1 MTSQDPAIVLDLIEA
16 FRRSKTMFTSVSLG
30 VFDQLSTGPMAAVE
44 LAPVLKCNVDALG
57 RLLDGC
63 VGLALLQRDGERYAI
78 ADVAK
83 KYLVSSSPDT
93 LAGYV
98 IYSDRSLY
106 KLWSNLEDAVR
117 EGTNR
122 WEQTFGSR
130 ESLFAH
136 FFQSE
141 ESTRNFLGGMHGFGQ
156 IASSRIVERF
166 DLSRFR
172 RMVDL
177 GGATGHLCMAACER
191 YPQLRATVFDLPQVE
206 RFANEH
212 LASSSAR
219 ERLHFTAG
227 DFFSDE
233 LPEADLYTLGRIL
246 HDWDEVKIRRLL
258 DKVHASLP
266 PGGALLVVE
275 ALLDDDH
282 SGPAYALMQSLNMLI
297 CTDGKERSCPE
308 YRALLQQAGFESV
321 ECRRTGVLVD
331 AVLARKAGANA
342 TRSAT

>member
-1 MTSQDPAIVLDLIEA
+1 
-16 FRRSKTMFTSVSLG
+16 MFTAVSLG
-30 VFDQLSTGPMAAVE
+30 VFDQLASAPMSAPE
-44 LAPVLKCNVDALG
+44 LALVLKCNADALG

-63 VGLALLQRDGERYAI
+63 VGLRLLQRDDDKYSV

-83 KYLVSSSPDT
+83 KYLVASSPDT

-98 IYSDRSLY
+98 IYSDSSLY
-106 KLWSNLEDAVR
+106 KLWSHLDDAVC

-141 ESTRNFLGGMHGFGQ
+141 EATRNFLGGMHGFGQ
-156 IASSRIVERF
+156 IASSSIVETF
-166 DLSRFR
+166 DLRGFHQ
-172 RMVDL
+172 MVDL
-177 GGATGHLCMAACER
+177 GGATGHLCIAACER

-212 LASSSAR
+212 LGRSSAR

-227 DFFSDE
+227 DFFTDE
-233 LPEADLYTLGRIL
+233 LPSADLYTLGRIL
-246 HDWDEVKIRRLL
+246 HDWDEVKIRLL
-258 DKVHASLP
+258 LEKIHAALP
-266 PGGALLVVE
+266 PGGAVLIVE
-275 ALLDDDH
+275 ALLEDDH
-282 SGPAYALMQSLNMLI
+282 SGPVYALMQSLNMLI

-308 YRALLQQAGFESV
+308 YKALLQQTGFETV
-321 ECRRTGVLVD
+321 ECRRSGVLVD
-331 AVLARKAGANA
+331 AVLARKAGARA

>member
-1 MTSQDPAIVLDLIEA
+1 MTSQDPAIVLDLIES
-16 FRRSKTMFTSVSLG
+16 FRRSKTMFTAVSLG

-44 LAPVLKCNVDALG
+44 LAPVLTCNADALG

-78 ADVAK
+78 AGVAK

-93 LAGYV
+93 LAGYI

-106 KLWSNLEDAVR
+106 QLWSHLDDAVR

-122 WEQTFGSR
+122 WTQTFGSR

-141 ESTRNFLGGMHGFGQ
+141 EATRNFLGGMHGFGQ
-156 IASSRIVERF
+156 IASSSIVQMF
-166 DLSRFR
+166 DLSGFHH
-172 RMVDL
+172 MVDV
-177 GGATGHLCMAACER
+177 GGATGHLCIAACER
-191 YPQLRATVFDLPQVE
+191 YPQLQATVFDLPQVQ

-212 LASSSAR
+212 LARSSAR

-227 DFFSDE
+227 DFFTDD
-233 LPEADLYTLGRIL
+233 LPPGDLYALGRIL
-246 HDWDEVKIRRLL
+246 HDWDDVKIRRLL
-258 DKVHASLP
+258 EKIHAALP
-266 PGGALLVVE
+266 AGGALLIVE

-282 SGPAYALMQSLNMLI
+282 SGPVYALMQSL
-297 CTDGKERSCPE
+297 
-308 YRALLQQAGFESV
+308 
-321 ECRRTGVLVD
+321 
-331 AVLARKAGANA
+331 
-342 TRSAT
+342 

>member
-1 MTSQDPAIVLDLIEA
+1 
-16 FRRSKTMFTSVSLG
+16 MFTAVSLG
-30 VFDQLSTGPMAAVE
+30 VFDQLASARMSAPE
-44 LAPVLKCNVDALG
+44 LASVLKCNADSLG

-63 VGLALLQRDGERYAI
+63 VGLRLLQRDSDKYSI

-93 LAGYV
+93 LAGYI

-106 KLWSNLEDAVR
+106 KLWSHLDDAVR

-130 ESLFAH
+130 ESLFAN

-141 ESTRNFLGGMHGFGQ
+141 EATRNFLGGMHGFGQ
-156 IASSRIVERF
+156 IASSSIVETF
-166 DLSRFR
+166 DLSGFR
-172 RMVDL
+172 QMVDL
-177 GGATGHLCMAACER
+177 GGATGHLCIAACER
-191 YPQLRATVFDLPQVE
+191 YPQLRATVLDLPQVE

-212 LASSSAR
+212 LGGSSAR

-227 DFFSDE
+227 DFFTDD
-233 LPEADLYTLGRIL
+233 LPSADLYTLGRIL
-246 HDWDEVKIRRLL
+246 HDWDEAKIRLL
-258 DKVHASLP
+258 LGKIHAALP
-266 PGGALLVVE
+266 PGGALLIVE
-275 ALLDDDH
+275 ALLEDDH
-282 SGPAYALMQSLNMLI
+282 SGPVYALMQSLNMLI

-308 YRALLQQAGFESV
+308 YKALLQQTGFETV
-321 ECRRTGVLVD
+321 ECRRSGVLVD
-331 AVLARKAGANA
+331 AVLARKAGTRE

>member
-1 MTSQDPAIVLDLIEA
+1 
-16 FRRSKTMFTSVSLG
+16 MFTAVSLG
-30 VFDQLSTGPMAAVE
+30 VFDQLAAAPMSATE
-44 LAPVLKCNVDALG
+44 LASVLQCHADALR

-63 VGLALLQRDGERYAI
+63 VGLKLLDRDGYKYSL

-106 KLWSNLEDAVR
+106 QLWSHLDDAVR

-122 WEQTFGSR
+122 WAQTFGSR

-141 ESTRNFLGGMHGFGQ
+141 EATRNFLGGMHGFGQ
-156 IASSRIVERF
+156 IASSRVVQAF
-166 DLSRFR
+166 DLSGYRH
-172 RMVDL
+172 MVDV
-177 GGATGHLCMAACER
+177 GGATGHLCIAACER
-191 YPQLRATVFDLPQVE
+191 YPQLEATVFDLPQVE

-212 LASSSAR
+212 LGRSSAR

-227 DFFSDE
+227 DFFTDD
-233 LPEADLYTLGRIL
+233 LPAGDLYALGRIL
-246 HDWDEVKIRRLL
+246 HDWDDVKIRRLL
-258 DKVHASLP
+258 DKIHAALP
-266 PGGALLVVE
+266 PGGALLIVE

-282 SGPAYALMQSLNMLI
+282 SGPVYALMQSLNMLI

-308 YRALLQQAGFESV
+308 YSALLQQAGFETV
-321 ECRRTGVLVD
+321 ECRRTGVMVD
-331 AVLARKAGANA
+331 AVLAHKAGAGA